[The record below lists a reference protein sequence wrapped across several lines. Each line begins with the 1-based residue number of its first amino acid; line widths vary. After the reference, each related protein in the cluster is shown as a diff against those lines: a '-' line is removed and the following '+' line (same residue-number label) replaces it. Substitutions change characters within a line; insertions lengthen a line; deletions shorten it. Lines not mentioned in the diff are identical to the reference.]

1 MPSAVPT
8 PVAAALGVVPTLL
21 GGARRLPARA
31 VRLPIL
37 ALSSALTGMDKTR
50 REYDALADR
59 GERLLARLRG
69 HSIDSIEDRFEDRL
83 QGSRLAA
90 PYDRVED
97 ALEDATETVS
107 AFVRSAPTKARK
119 VAGAAAKGAGE
130 RVDRTAD
137 SVEDL
142 GAAVAGGTDS
152 GTAGPGRQTS
162 PDEEPKG
169 APTPKAVQPD
179 ATRVDS
185 AARPEVV
192 QVVEQI
198 SQQFAGPAPTADA
211 LPLPDYDH
219 LTLGSLRGRMRS
231 LDLEQL
237 VTLREYEK
245 AHADRLPIVT
255 MLDNRIAKLAAE
267 PTTELSA
274 GGGAAPVYPSGA
286 DTGGAAGGGS
296 KVSPATAGPKLP
308 TASRGGLGDQNR
320 LR

>member
-21 GGARRLPARA
+21 DGARRLPARA
-31 VRLPIL
+31 IRLPFL
-37 ALSSALTGMDKTR
+37 ALSSALSGMDKTR
-50 REYDALADR
+50 REYDALAGR
-59 GERLLARLRG
+59 GERLLAGLRG
-69 HSIDSIEDRFEDRL
+69 QSVDSME
-83 QGSRLAA
+83 
-90 PYDRVED
+90 
-97 ALEDATETVS
+97 VS

-119 VAGAAAKGAGE
+119 AAGAAAKGAGD
-130 RVDRTAD
+130 RVDRAAD

-142 GAAVAGGTDS
+142 GAAVAGADTGSSDAEAADPGT
-152 GTAGPGRQTS
+152 QTS

-185 AARPEVV
+185 AAPPEVV

-198 SQQFAGPAPTADA
+198 SAQLAGPAPSADA

-255 MLDNRIAKLAAE
+255 MLDNRIAKLAAD
-267 PTTELSA
+267 PTTALSD
-274 GGGAAPVYPSGA
+274 GGGASPVYPSGA
-286 DTGGAAGGGS
+286 DTGAAVSGGS
-296 KVSPATAGPKLP
+296 KVSPATAAPKLP

>member
-21 GGARRLPARA
+21 DGARRLPARA

-37 ALSSALTGMDKTR
+37 ALTSALTGMDKTR
-50 REYDALADR
+50 REYDALAGR

-69 HSIDSIEDRFEDRL
+69 QSVDSIEDRFEDRL

-119 VAGAAAKGAGE
+119 AAGAAAKGAGD
-130 RVDRTAD
+130 RVDRAAD

-142 GAAVAGGTDS
+142 GAAVAGGADTADP
-152 GTAGPGRQTS
+152 GTQTS

-169 APTPKAVQPD
+169 APTPKAMQPD
-179 ATRVDS
+179 ATRVDT

-198 SQQFAGPAPTADA
+198 SQQFAGTAPSADA

-237 VTLREYEK
+237 VTLRTYEK

-255 MLDNRIAKLAAE
+255 MLDNRIAKLAAD

-274 GGGAAPVYPSGA
+274 GGGASPVYPSGA
-286 DTGGAAGGGS
+286 DTGAAASGGS